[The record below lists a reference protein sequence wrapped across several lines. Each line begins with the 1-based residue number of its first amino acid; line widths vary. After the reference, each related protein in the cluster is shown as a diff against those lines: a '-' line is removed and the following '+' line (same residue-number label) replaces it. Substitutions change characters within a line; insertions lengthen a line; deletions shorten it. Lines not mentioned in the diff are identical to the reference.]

1 MNLTHITTEHNIEAV
16 LSFISAA
23 QAGRLESV
31 SNKQKKTAY
40 RLASLLHDLEIDLV
54 SLTESEVEG
63 FLALVRLSAG
73 RPVWDDQKI
82 RVSMLIAAA
91 VTTPDESRPAYPQ
104 STPDLPRW
112 KRMQISEKKLAQPLA
127 QLVDEICDPE
137 SATIGGKTREEFDAE
152 HSSHS

>member
-1 MNLTHITTEHNIEAV
+1 MNLTYIATTPNKDAL

-23 QAGRLESV
+23 QAGRLKSFSGKEH
-31 SNKQKKTAY
+31 KAAY
-40 RLASLLHDLEIDLV
+40 RLASHLHDLEIDLT

-63 FLALVRLSAG
+63 FMSLVRLSAG

-91 VTTPDESRPAYPQ
+91 VTTPDESRPEYPQ

-112 KRMQISEKKLAQPLA
+112 KRMQISEKKLAQSLA

>member
-1 MNLTHITTEHNIEAV
+1 MNLKHITTEHNKEAL
-16 LSFISAA
+16 LSFITAA

-31 SNKQKKTAY
+31 SNKQQKAAH
-40 RLASLLHDLEIDLV
+40 RLASLLHDLEIELI
-54 SLTESEVEG
+54 SLSESEVEG

-73 RPVWDDQKI
+73 CPVWNDQKI

-91 VTTPDESRPAYPQ
+91 VTTPDESGPEYPQ
-104 STPDLPRW
+104 STPELPRW
-112 KRMQISEKKLAQPLA
+112 ERMQINGTKLTQVLT
-127 QLVDEICDPE
+127 QLVDEICDPA